1 MSDKSNLKSAKN
13 KSKEK
18 EADQQNKKH
27 AFNSFFD
34 KHLNIFFFL
43 SLLACIVFSVLL
55 FDIKMSVGEDDSG
68 YILQAKR
75 FIDGV
80 AFPSWHGPLYS
91 IFLSLPLLIFGVNI
105 VILKITSLLFI
116 AGHLIVLY
124 FAVRKKVNSVIVAF
138 TIVLTSVNA
147 SVLYFSSHT
156 YNEAFYMFLQS
167 LLLLFMIPVLD
178 YLAKDDHQ
186 KFNWKIYLP
195 LGLAVFLM
203 SLAKNIGI
211 VALIAVILYL
221 LLDKKFIPA
230 LYAFLSFLVF
240 RLPYELYRRIVWG
253 ETTAQMKGQFSEIL
267 NINAYNAAAGKEDF
281 SGMVT
286 RYFDNLE
293 AYLSKHFLN
302 AILLRNPENTDA
314 SLLPAI
320 LLIVLFCVG
329 LVLAFRK
336 NKTVFFIGLYLLLA
350 TNATFIVLQQSWSQ
364 PRMIVIY
371 IPMII
376 LFLTWTLWEISQIKK
391 FGFVKYLL
399 FFLVIFIFFKTLGEA
414 ARKAQT
420 NQKYLSK
427 NIAGNKY
434 YGFTPDWVNFLKMSE
449 WVGENLPDD
458 VRVASRKPSLSF
470 IYSKGKEFYGI
481 YRMPLENGDSIIDRF
496 KKERRNVCIFDL
508 TGLNNKNLPGQALFL
523 LRRSVDAVI
532 GQNNGLYGIHQFDN
546 AIDNPVVNICQEYGI
561 QNYLEPDT
569 FRKVLRQGKENYYGV
584 YPDSLLNNLRKNNVD
599 YVIMANLRMN
609 PNMKTNRTIN
619 TIRRYLYYIEIKY
632 FNLFTV
638 VKQIGESDDEPEPAQ
653 LIKINYEYAGF

>member
-1 MSDKSNLKSAKN
+1 MSGKRNLKSTKN
-13 KSKEK
+13 KSKEIK
-18 EADQQNKKH
+18 ADQQNKKPS
-27 AFNSFFD
+27 FNRFFD
-34 KHLNIFFFL
+34 KHLNLFFYL
-43 SLLACIVFSVLL
+43 SLLACIVFSIIL

-124 FAVRKKVNSVIVAF
+124 FAIRKKINSVIVAF
-138 TIVLTSVNA
+138 TIILTSVNA

-178 YLAKDDHQ
+178 YLAKSEHQ
-186 KFNWKIYLP
+186 KFNWKLYLP
-195 LGLAVFLM
+195 LGLAIFLM
-203 SLAKNIGI
+203 SIAKNIGI
-211 VALIAVILYL
+211 VALIAVILYF
-221 LLDKKFIPA
+221 LLDKKFIAA
-230 LYAFLSFLVF
+230 LYAFLSYLVF
-240 RLPYELYRRIVWG
+240 KLPYELYRRIVWG

-267 NINAYNAAAGKEDF
+267 NINPYNAAAGTEDF
-281 SGMVT
+281 SGMVS

-314 SLLPAI
+314 SLFPAI
-320 LLIVLFCVG
+320 LLIILFCVG

-336 NKTVFFIGLYLLLA
+336 NKTVFFIGLYLLMA
-350 TNATFIVLQQSWSQ
+350 TNATFIVLQQFWSQ
-364 PRMIVIY
+364 LRMIVIY

-391 FGFVKYLL
+391 FRFVKYLL
-399 FFLVIFIFFKTLGEA
+399 FFLIIFIFFKTLGET

-481 YRMPLENGDSIIDRF
+481 YRMPLENGDSIINRF
-496 KKERRNVCIFDL
+496 KKDRRNVCIFDL
-508 TGLNNKNLPGQALFL
+508 TGLNRQNVPGQTHFL
-523 LRRSVDAVI
+523 LRRSIDAVI
-532 GQNNGLYGIHQFDN
+532 GQQDGLYGIHQFDN
-546 AIDNPVVNICQEYGI
+546 VIDNPVVNVCQEYGI
-561 QNYLEPDT
+561 QYYLEPDT
-569 FRKVLRQGKENYYGV
+569 FRKVLRQGKADYYGV
-584 YPDSLLNNLRKNNVD
+584 YPDSLLNTLRKNNVD
-599 YVIMANLRMN
+599 YVIMANLRAN
-609 PNMKTNRTIN
+609 AKMKTSRTVN

-638 VKQIGESDDEPEPAQ
+638 VKQIGEKDDEPAE
-653 LIKINYEYAGF
+653 LVKINYEYAGF